1 MEGKSMVVA
10 SHVSPGALEASAEPV
25 AAAGDSA
32 GDPAQQAAG
41 TVAQLVGRTLAE
53 LGVGHVFGV
62 VGSGNF
68 EVTNALRLA
77 GVPFTAARHE
87 GGAATMADA
96 YARMSGRVGVV
107 STHQGCG
114 LSNAVTGIGEAAKSR
129 TPLIV
134 LTADT
139 QASAVRS
146 NFKIDQDALARSV
159 GAVSERIHSPATAVA
174 DTLRAF
180 RTARNERRTVVL
192 NLPLDVQSAPAPATA
207 QAAAAHRA
215 AVAEAQ
221 PVRPAAPSVRRLAHL
236 INAAQRPV
244 FVAGRGARN
253 AREELLSLAAHAG
266 ALLAT
271 SAVANGLFHDE
282 AFALGISGGFSSPLS
297 AELIQGADLIVGW
310 GCALNMWTM
319 RHGHL
324 ISDGTT
330 VVQVDV
336 EDSALGANRP
346 IDLGVVGDVALTAAD
361 VLTELQTLQPAPAQ
375 RYRTARN
382 AGAIAERSR
391 WNDVETPDLS
401 GDGRIDPRVLSRELD
416 IILPAE
422 RIVSIDSGNFMGYPS
437 TYLKVPDEFGFCFTQ
452 AFQSIGLGLS
462 TAIGAALARPDRLPV
477 LGAGDGGFL
486 MGISELETAVRLG
499 LPLVCIIYNDA
510 GYGAEVHH
518 FGAGAA
524 DGGGPAVVDPAVV
537 DLSTVTFPDT
547 DIAAIARG
555 FGADAVTVRSVAD
568 LDEVRAWVRES
579 PSRPLVIDAKIASD
593 GGAWWLAE
601 AFKGH

>member
-1 MEGKSMVVA
+1 MVVA
-10 SHVSPGALEASAEPV
+10 SHVSPGAAGVPEV
-25 AAAGDSA
+25 ARGSINAARQAAGDPVQQS
-32 GDPAQQAAG
+32 PA

-77 GVPFTAARHE
+77 GVPYTAARHE

-96 YARMSGRVGVV
+96 YSRMSGLVGVV

-134 LTADT
+134 LAADT
-139 QASAVRS
+139 QAAAVRS

-159 GAVSERIHSPATAVA
+159 GAVSERVHSPATAVA
-174 DTLRAF
+174 DTIRAF

-192 NLPLDVQSAPAPATA
+192 NLPLDVQSAPAAA
-207 QAAAAHRA
+207 QAAAARPA
-215 AVAEAQ
+215 AAADPQ
-221 PVRPAAPSVRRLAHL
+221 PVRPAAASVRRLAHL
-236 INAAQRPV
+236 ISAAERPV
-244 FVAGRGARN
+244 FVAGRGGRN
-253 AREELLSLAAHAG
+253 ARGELLALAAHAG
-266 ALLAT
+266 ALVAT

-282 AFALGISGGFSSPLS
+282 DFALGISGGFSSPLS
-297 AELIQGADLIVGW
+297 AELIRGADLIIGW

-324 ISDGTT
+324 ISDGTV

-336 EDSALGANRP
+336 EDAALGANRS
-346 IDLGVVGDVALTAAD
+346 IDLGVVGDSALTAAD
-361 VLTELQTLQPAPAQ
+361 ALAELLTLQPVPAEK
-375 RYRTARN
+375 YRTAEN
-382 AGAIAERSR
+382 AAAIAGSSR
-391 WNDVETPDLS
+391 WNNVATPDLS
-401 GDGRIDPRVLSRELD
+401 GGGRIDPRVLSRELD
-416 IILPAE
+416 TILPAD

-452 AFQSIGLGLS
+452 AFQSIGLGLY

-486 MGISELETAVRLG
+486 MGISELETAVRLE
-499 LPLVCIIYNDA
+499 LPMVCIIYNDA

-518 FGAGAA
+518 FGADAES
-524 DGGGPAVVDPAVV
+524 GGGPAV

-568 LDEVRAWVRES
+568 LEAVRAWLLER
-579 PSRPLVIDAKIASD
+579 PARPLVIDAKIASD

>member
-1 MEGKSMVVA
+1 MLVV
-10 SHVSPGALEASAEPV
+10 SQSSPDALAQAVDAPQETV
-25 AAAGDSA
+25 
-32 GDPAQQAAG
+32 PA
-41 TVAQLVGRTLAE
+41 TVAQLVGRTLAG

-96 YARMSGRVGVV
+96 YSRMSGRVGVV

-114 LSNAVTGIGEAAKSR
+114 LSNAITGIGEAAKSR

-139 QASAVRS
+139 QSSAVRS

-192 NLPLDVQSAPAPATA
+192 NLPLDVQSAPAPAVHRD
-207 QAAAAHRA
+207 AHPA
-215 AVAEAQ
+215 AVADAQ
-221 PVRPAAPSVRRLAHL
+221 PVRPAAASVRRLAHL
-236 INAAQRPV
+236 INAAERPV

-253 AREELLSLAAHAG
+253 AREELLGLAAHGG
-266 ALLAT
+266 ALVAT
-271 SAVANGLFHDE
+271 SAVANGLFQGED
-282 AFALGISGGFSSPLS
+282 FNLGISGGFSSPLS
-297 AELIQGADLIVGW
+297 AGLIQGADLIIGW

-324 ISDGTT
+324 ISDGTA

-346 IDLGVVGDVALTAAD
+346 VDLGVVGDAALTAAD
-361 VLTELQTLQPAPAQ
+361 VLAELRTLQPEPAGK
-375 RYRTARN
+375 YRTAEN
-382 AGAIAERSR
+382 AEAIAERSR
-391 WNDVETPDLS
+391 WNGVETPDLS
-401 GDGRIDPRVLSRELD
+401 GSGRIDPRVLSRELD
-416 IILPAE
+416 AILPAD

-437 TYLKVPDEFGFCFTQ
+437 TYLRVPDEFGFCFTQ

-486 MGISELETAVRLG
+486 MGISELETAVRLE

-518 FGAGAA
+518 FGAGDTD
-524 DGGGPAVVDPAVV
+524 DGSPDGGPAV

-568 LDEVRAWVRES
+568 LGEVRAWVRER

>member
-1 MEGKSMVVA
+1 
-10 SHVSPGALEASAEPV
+10 
-25 AAAGDSA
+25 
-32 GDPAQQAAG
+32 
-41 TVAQLVGRTLAE
+41 
-53 LGVGHVFGV
+53 
-62 VGSGNF
+62 
-68 EVTNALRLA
+68 
-77 GVPFTAARHE
+77 
-87 GGAATMADA
+87 
-96 YARMSGRVGVV
+96 VV

-114 LSNAVTGIGEAAKSR
+114 LSNAITGIGEAAKSR

-192 NLPLDVQSAPAPATA
+192 NLPLDVQSAAAPAVHA
-207 QAAAAHRA
+207 GARPV
-215 AVAEAQ
+215 AVADAQ
-221 PVRPAAPSVRRLAHL
+221 PVRASAASVRRLAQL
-236 INAAQRPV
+236 INGAERPV
-244 FVAGRGARN
+244 FVAGRGARD
-253 AREELLSLAAHAG
+253 AREELLGLAGHAG
-266 ALLAT
+266 ALVAT
-271 SAVANGLFHDE
+271 SAVANGLFQNED
-282 AFALGISGGFSSPLS
+282 FNLGISGGFSSPLT
-297 AELIQGADLIVGW
+297 AGLIQGADLVIGW

-324 ISDGTT
+324 IAEGAA

-336 EDSALGANRP
+336 EDAALGANRP
-346 IDLGVVGDVALTAAD
+346 VDLGVVGDAALTAAD
-361 VLTELQTLQPAPAQ
+361 VLAELRTLQPEPAE
-375 RYRTARN
+375 RYRTHAN
-382 AGAIAERSR
+382 AAAIAERSR
-391 WNDVETPDLS
+391 WNDVDTPDLS
-401 GDGRIDPRVLSRELD
+401 GDGRIDPRVMSRELD
-416 IILPAE
+416 AILPVE

-437 TYLKVPDEFGFCFTQ
+437 TYLRVPDEFGFCFTQ

-499 LPLVCIIYNDA
+499 LPLVCIVYNDA

-518 FGAGAA
+518 FGAG
-524 DGGGPAVVDPAVV
+524 DDGGPAV

-555 FGADAVTVRSVAD
+555 FGADAVTVRSAAD
-568 LDEVRAWVRES
+568 LGAVRNWVRER
-579 PSRPLVIDAKIASD
+579 PARPLVIDAKIASD

>member
-1 MEGKSMVVA
+1 MLVV
-10 SHVSPGALEASAEPV
+10 SQSSPDTPV
-25 AAAGDSA
+25 
-32 GDPAQQAAG
+32 QADAPQETVPE

-77 GVPFTAARHE
+77 GVQFTAARHE

-96 YARMSGRVGVV
+96 YARMSGLVGVV

-114 LSNAVTGIGEAAKSR
+114 LSNAITGIGEAAKSR

-192 NLPLDVQSAPAPATA
+192 NLPLDVQSAPAPAA
-207 QAAAAHRA
+207 GHAAAAHPA
-215 AVAEAQ
+215 AVAAAQ
-221 PVRPAAPSVRRLAHL
+221 PVRPAAASVRRLAHL
-236 INAAQRPV
+236 INAAERPV
-244 FVAGRGARN
+244 FVAGRGARG
-253 AREELLSLAAHAG
+253 AREQLLGLAAHAG
-266 ALLAT
+266 ALVAT
-271 SAVANGLFHDE
+271 SAVANGLFHDDD
-282 AFALGISGGFSSPLS
+282 FNLGISGGFSSPLT
-297 AELIQGADLIVGW
+297 AGLIQGADLIVGW

-319 RHGHL
+319 RHGRL
-324 ISDGTT
+324 ISDGTA
-330 VVQVDV
+330 VVQVDA

-346 IDLGVVGDVALTAAD
+346 VDLGVVGDAALTAAD
-361 VLTELQTLQPAPAQ
+361 VLAELRTLQPEPAE
-375 RYRTARN
+375 RYRTKAN
-382 AGAIAERSR
+382 AAAIAERSR
-391 WNDVETPDLS
+391 WNDVGTPDLS
-401 GDGRIDPRVLSRELD
+401 GGGWIDPRVLSRELD
-416 IILPAE
+416 TILPAD

-499 LPLVCIIYNDA
+499 VPLVCIIYNDA

-518 FGAGAA
+518 FGAGE
-524 DGGGPAVVDPAVV
+524 DGGPAIEPV

-568 LDEVRAWVRES
+568 LEEVRGWVRER

>member
-1 MEGKSMVVA
+1 M
-10 SHVSPGALEASAEPV
+10 
-25 AAAGDSA
+25 
-32 GDPAQQAAG
+32 
-41 TVAQLVGRTLAE
+41 
-53 LGVGHVFGV
+53 
-62 VGSGNF
+62 
-68 EVTNALRLA
+68 
-77 GVPFTAARHE
+77 
-87 GGAATMADA
+87 
-96 YARMSGRVGVV
+96 
-107 STHQGCG
+107 
-114 LSNAVTGIGEAAKSR
+114 
-129 TPLIV
+129 

-192 NLPLDVQSAPAPATA
+192 NLPLDVQSAPAPRR
-207 QAAAAHRA
+207 HRA
-215 AVAEAQ
+215 AHPAAVADAQ
-221 PVRPAAPSVRRLAHL
+221 PVRPAAASVRRLAHL
-236 INAAQRPV
+236 INAAERPV

-253 AREELLSLAAHAG
+253 AREELLGLAAHAG
-266 ALLAT
+266 ALVAT
-271 SAVANGLFHDE
+271 SAVANGLFQDE
-282 AFALGISGGFSSPLS
+282 DFNLGISGGFSSPLS
-297 AELIQGADLIVGW
+297 AGLIQGADLIIGW

-324 ISDGTT
+324 ISDGTA

-346 IDLGVVGDVALTAAD
+346 VDLGVVGDAALTAAD
-361 VLTELQTLQPAPAQ
+361 VLAELRTLQPDPAE
-375 RYRTARN
+375 RYRTAEN
-382 AGAIAERSR
+382 AAAIAERSR

-401 GDGRIDPRVLSRELD
+401 GGGRIDPRVLSRELD
-416 IILPAE
+416 AILPAD

-499 LPLVCIIYNDA
+499 CRWSASSTTTPA
-510 GYGAEVHH
+510 TARRSTTS
-518 FGAGAA
+518 APRTT
-524 DGGGPAVVDPAVV
+524 DGDDGGPAV

-568 LDEVRAWVRES
+568 LEEVRAWVRS
-579 PSRPLVIDAKIASD
+579 ASLPAAGHRRQDRVRRRRLVACRGVQGPLTPFATTDDRYANDIC
-593 GGAWWLAE
+593 
-601 AFKGH
+601 

>member
-1 MEGKSMVVA
+1 MLVV
-10 SHVSPGALEASAEPV
+10 SQSSPDTLVQAVDAPQEAV
-25 AAAGDSA
+25 
-32 GDPAQQAAG
+32 PA

-96 YARMSGRVGVV
+96 YSRMSGRVGVV

-114 LSNAVTGIGEAAKSR
+114 LSNAITGIGEAAKSR

-192 NLPLDVQSAPAPATA
+192 NLPLDVQSAPAPAA
-207 QAAAAHRA
+207 HPAAHPA
-215 AVAEAQ
+215 AIAAAQ
-221 PVRPAAPSVRRLAHL
+221 PVRPAAASVRRLAHL
-236 INAAQRPV
+236 INAAERPV

-253 AREELLSLAAHAG
+253 AREELLGLAAHAG
-266 ALLAT
+266 ALVAT
-271 SAVANGLFHDE
+271 SAVANGLFQNED
-282 AFALGISGGFSSPLS
+282 FNLGISGGFSSPLS
-297 AELIQGADLIVGW
+297 SGLIQGADLVIGW

-324 ISDGTT
+324 ISDGTA

-346 IDLGVVGDVALTAAD
+346 VDLGVVGDAALTAAD
-361 VLTELQTLQPAPAQ
+361 VLAELRTLQPEPS
-375 RYRTARN
+375 RKYRTAEN
-382 AGAIAERSR
+382 AESIAERSR
-391 WNDVETPDLS
+391 WNGVETPDLS
-401 GDGRIDPRVLSRELD
+401 GGGRIDPRVLSRELD
-416 IILPAE
+416 AILPAD

-437 TYLKVPDEFGFCFTQ
+437 TYLRVPDEFGFCFTQ

-462 TAIGAALARPDRLPV
+462 TAIGAAMARPDRLPV

-486 MGISELETAVRLG
+486 MGISELETAVRLE

-518 FGAGAA
+518 FGAGGTDSV
-524 DGGGPAVVDPAVV
+524 DGV

-568 LDEVRAWVRES
+568 LEEVRAWVRER